1 MTVTNDEVAS
11 RLEEYADLLDAQG
24 DDHRPRSYRR
34 AAENVR
40 EYPVGV
46 EELVAEGE
54 DAVREIE
61 GVGESIAGKVI
72 EYVETGTIERLE
84 EARAEMPIDMA
95 AITRVEGVGPRRAG
109 DFYREL
115 GVTNLDELEAAA
127 REGKIRELSG
137 YGAKSEQNI
146 AEGIA
151 FARQAG
157 ERYLLGEAMP
167 VGESILAHLSASP
180 AVERCDLAGSLR
192 RWCETIGDV
201 DVLAAG
207 HDPDAIVARLTDWEG
222 VDEVIESGPTKTSV
236 RAEGTRVDLRVVAP
250 DEWGAALQYF
260 TGSKA
265 HNVRLRNRAIARDL
279 KVNEYGVFDRA
290 EQSEADASD
299 DVSGVDPDEDD
310 PRAGERIAGES
321 EEEVYD
327 ALDLEWMP
335 PELREDRGEIDA
347 AADGTLPGLIEEG
360 DVRGDLH
367 VHTTWSDGHNSIE
380 EMVAGAAAF
389 GHDYVAISDHARG
402 PGVVSGMGLD
412 DDDLLTQV
420 DAVREVAAD
429 AEIEVFAGVEANV
442 DVDGDV
448 SVADEVLS
456 ELDFV
461 IASPHSGLDGDG
473 TDRLIAAVE
482 HPHVDAIGHPS
493 GRLLNKRAGMDV
505 DVEALATAAADH
517 GVALEV
523 NANPH
528 RLDLWGEAVRTAIE
542 AGAKLVIDT
551 DAHSPEGYAMIRY
564 GVHTARR
571 GWAEAADVINT
582 RDADGLRAFLD
593 G

>member
-34 AAENVR
+34 AAENIR

-54 DAVREIE
+54 DALCEIE

-127 REGKIRELSG
+127 REGRIRELDG
-137 YGAKSEQNI
+137 YGAKSEENV
-146 AEGIA
+146 AEGIE

-167 VGESILAHLSASP
+167 VGESILAHLSTAP
-180 AVERCDLAGSLR
+180 AVERSDLGGSLR
-192 RWCETIGDV
+192 RWRETIGDV

-207 HDPDAIVARLTDWEG
+207 DDPEAIVERLVDWEG
-222 VDEVIESGPTKTSV
+222 VDDVIESGPTKTSV

-250 DEWGAALQYF
+250 EEWGAALQYF

-265 HNVRLRNRAIARDL
+265 HNVRLRNRAIARDM
-279 KVNEYGVFDRA
+279 KVNEYGVFD
-290 EQSEADASD
+290 
-299 DVSGVDPDEDD
+299 VSSVEPDEDA
-310 PRAGERIAGES
+310 PRAGERIAGET
-321 EEEVYD
+321 EEDVYA
-327 ALDLEWMP
+327 ALDLDWMA
-335 PELREDRGEIDA
+335 PEIREDHGEIDA
-347 AADGTLPGLIEEG
+347 AADGALPDLVEEE

-380 EMVAGAAAF
+380 EMVEGAAAF

-412 DDDLLTQV
+412 DDDLLTQI

-429 AEIEVFAGVEANV
+429 AEIDVFAGVEANV

-448 SVADEVLS
+448 SVGDEAL
-456 ELDFV
+456 EALDFV
-461 IASPHSGLDGDG
+461 VASPHSGLDGDG
-473 TDRLIAAVE
+473 TERLIAAIE

-493 GRLLNKRAGMDV
+493 GRLLNQRAGMEL
-505 DVEALATAAADH
+505 DVEAVAAAAADR

-528 RLDLWGEAVRTAIE
+528 RLDLWGEAVRTAID
-542 AGAKLVIDT
+542 AGAKIVIDT

-571 GWAEAADVINT
+571 GWAEASDVINT

>member
-40 EYPVGV
+40 EYPVAV
-46 EELVAEGE
+46 EDLVAEGE

-72 EYVETGTIERLE
+72 EYVETGTIQRLE
-84 EARAEMPIDMA
+84 EAREEMPIDMA

-115 GVTNLDELEAAA
+115 GVTNLDELEEAA
-127 REGKIRELSG
+127 RAGEIRQLSG
-137 YGAKSEQNI
+137 YGEKSEQNVL
-146 AEGIA
+146 EGIA

-167 VGESILAHLSASP
+167 VGESIRDNLSASP
-180 AVERCDLAGSLR
+180 AVVRCDLGGSLR
-192 RWCETIGDV
+192 RWRETIGDV

-207 HDPDAIVARLTDWEG
+207 DDPGAIVDRLVAWEG

-250 DEWGAALQYF
+250 AEWGAALQYF
-260 TGSKA
+260 TGSKE
-265 HNVRLRNRAIARDL
+265 HNVRLRNRAIARDM
-279 KVNEYGVFDRA
+279 KVNEYGVF
-290 EQSEADASD
+290 
-299 DVSGVDPDEDD
+299 DVSGVDPDEDE
-310 PRAGERIAGES
+310 PRAGERVAGET
-321 EEEVYD
+321 EEDVYA
-327 ALDLEWMP
+327 ALDLEWMA
-335 PELREDRGEIDA
+335 PELREDHGEIDA
-347 AADGTLPGLIEEG
+347 AANGELPDLLDVD

-420 DAVREVAAD
+420 DAVREVAAG
-429 AEIEVFAGVEANV
+429 AEIDVFAGVEANV
-442 DVDGDV
+442 DVDGEV

-456 ELDFV
+456 DLDFV

-473 TDRLIAAVE
+473 TDRLIAAIE

-505 DVEALATAAADH
+505 DVEALATAAADQ

-528 RLDLWGEAVRTAIE
+528 RLDLWGGAVRTAIE